1 MNNKSEYGIF
11 DPAEIPC
18 EEISDSNVLVK
29 EPVVSTF
36 MVTYNHA
43 PYIAQAIQGVLQQ
56 ETKFPFELV
65 IGEDCSTDGTREI
78 VFDYQK
84 SYPEIIRVVTS
95 DKNIGARRN
104 GIRTEKACRGKYIA
118 YCEGDDYW
126 HHPQKLQKQVDYLES
141 HPECGL
147 VHSDQDRY
155 YERTGKKIRDFF
167 RTTNN
172 IPLENFNIFRGWG
185 HYHILTCTVIVRK
198 HLIDKII
205 SDPHIYRNDQYIGG
219 SDIPLAIE
227 VSMLSKIHY
236 IDESLST
243 YTVRNESAS
252 NISNPLKR
260 ARFNKSVI
268 EAYLYLAGKYDQ
280 EKEKEFLQQRWCR
293 ASLWL
298 AFFESNAKLAYKVRR
313 IDNSFSVKAWILY
326 VGAINPIIHIILR
339 TPCMLYLK
347 LKKIHSSR
355 QLRRFADF

>member
-1 MNNKSEYGIF
+1 MTEPKEYPIF
-11 DPAEIPC
+11 NADEIPC
-18 EEISDSNVLVK
+18 REISDPALLSKTPLVG
-29 EPVVSTF
+29 VN
-36 MVTYNHA
+36 MITYNHA
-43 PYIAQAIQGVLQQ
+43 PYIAKAIEGVLQQ
-56 ETKFPFELV
+56 ETNFPYELV

-78 VFDYQK
+78 VLDYQRK
-84 SYPEIIRVVTS
+84 YPDIIRVITS
-95 DKNIGARRN
+95 DQNVGMHKNGL
-104 GIRTEKACRGKYIA
+104 RTQKACRGKYIA

-126 HHPQKLQKQVDYLES
+126 HHPKKLQKQVDYLES

-155 YERTGKKIRDFF
+155 YEKTGGKIKNFF

-172 IPLENFNIFRGWG
+172 IPPENFNIFKGWG
-185 HYHILTCTVIVRK
+185 LYHILTCTVMARK

-205 SDPHIYRNDQYIGG
+205 SDPHIYQNSQYIGAT
-219 SDIPLAIE
+219 DIPRFIE
-227 VSMLSKIHY
+227 VGMRSKIHY

-260 ARFNKSVI
+260 ARFRKSNI
-268 EAYLYLAGKYDQ
+268 EAFLYLADKYGQ
-280 EKEKEFLQQRWCR
+280 EKEKESLQQTWCR
-293 ASLWL
+293 VSLWL
-298 AFFESNAKLAYKVRR
+298 AFFESNAKLAYKIRR

-326 VGAINPIIHIILR
+326 VGATNPIIHSILR